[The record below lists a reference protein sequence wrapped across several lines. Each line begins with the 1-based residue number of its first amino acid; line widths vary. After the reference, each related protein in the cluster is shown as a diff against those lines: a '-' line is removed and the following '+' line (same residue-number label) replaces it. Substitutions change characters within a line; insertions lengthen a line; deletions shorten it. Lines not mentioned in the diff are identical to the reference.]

1 MTELKID
8 DQLKTIEGTVL
19 LKGETSPIE
28 FRLID
33 YALTAAGEHGTITVG
48 DITVS
53 REWMQTLA
61 REMVVGKAFPL
72 PPGVGKWLNLVL

>member
-8 DQLKTIEGTVL
+8 DQLKTIEATVM

-28 FRLID
+28 FRVTD
-33 YALTAAGEHGTITVG
+33 YVLAAVGEHGTITVG
-48 DITVS
+48 GITVS

-72 PPGVGKWLNLVL
+72 PPGAAKWLNLVL